1 MAIHYRR
8 IADYLRSALAG
19 RGLDELVRLRPRR
32 DPSRPR
38 VPGGSALTDD
48 AVAARWALPDL
59 PASAR
64 EVLADSRTLEER
76 ETYARSIENF
86 IGTVKMPVGLAGPL
100 RINGAHA
107 LGDYYVPLATTEAAL
122 VASYSRGAQLIT
134 DAGGC
139 AAVVLNE
146 GVTRAPGFAFE
157 TLGDAAVFVAW

>member
-19 RGLDELVRLRPRR
+19 RGLDQLARLRPRH

-76 ETYARSIENF
+76 EAYAHNIENF
-86 IGTVKMPVGLAGPL
+86 IGTVKIPIGLAGPL
-100 RINGAHA
+100 RVNGAHA

-139 AAVVLNE
+139 AAVVLN
-146 GVTRAPGFAFE
+146 
-157 TLGDAAVFVAW
+157 